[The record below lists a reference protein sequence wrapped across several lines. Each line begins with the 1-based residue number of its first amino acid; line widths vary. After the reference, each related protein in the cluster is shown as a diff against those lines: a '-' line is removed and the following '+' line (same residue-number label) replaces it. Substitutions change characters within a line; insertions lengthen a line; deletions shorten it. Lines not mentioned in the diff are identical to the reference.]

1 MERQIDKAI
10 LLAEKALEG
19 KKRDNNAPF
28 LEHPAAVAKIIT
40 EEIGLHEE
48 CATAVYLHE
57 ASRAKPELLPTIKEE
72 FGDDIF
78 NIVESLN
85 KISDIRPKDTC
96 LEAENYKRL
105 IVSYSKDP
113 RVVIIKIADRLE
125 IMRSLDFFPKASRE
139 RKALETLMLYIP
151 LAHQLGLYNIKSE
164 MENIY
169 FRYANPE
176 QYRAITNKLK
186 ATEKD
191 REKLIEEFIK
201 PLKLELEGKGISYKL
216 KIRTKTAYSIWKK
229 MQVQKV
235 PFEGVYDVFAIRFII
250 ECEDDRAKEKALCW
264 EVFSSVTKEYE
275 SDTNRLRDW
284 ISNPKPNGYESLH
297 ITVKNREGAY
307 LEVQIRTKR
316 MDDIAESGLASH
328 WSYKGIKKEATLDL
342 WMNSVRSLL
351 EKKGTEE
358 NTYGKIDV
366 KPLTGDVFVYTPSG
380 ELRKLPEGATVLDF
394 AFDIH
399 SNLGLK
405 CTGGLVNGKSV
416 PIREKLKTGDYVE
429 ILKNKNQKPSPD
441 WLSFVVTSKARSKI
455 KQTLKEEEYQRANE
469 GKEILASKCK
479 RWKMEISDEDLAALM
494 KKYRQKTLNSFYEA
508 IGDGRIDT
516 LDIKKFCEF
525 RNEAHRVDIQAKEIY
540 EPKEDNAN
548 GKKSDVLI
556 LDAKGIKGL
565 DYKLAACCK
574 PVYGDDIFGFVT
586 RFGCITIHKIS
597 CPNAARLLD
606 QYPYRILKVKWSE

>member
-1 MERQIDKAI
+1 MERQIERAI
-10 LLAEKALEG
+10 STAGKALEG

-28 LEHPAAVAKIIT
+28 MEHPAAVAKIIT
-40 EEIGLHEE
+40 EEIGLPEE

-57 ASRAKPELLPTIKEE
+57 ASRAKPELLPIIKEE
-72 FGDDIF
+72 FGDDIS

-169 FRYANPE
+169 FKYANPE

-191 REKLIEEFIK
+191 REKLIAEFIE

-216 KIRTKTAYSIWKK
+216 KTRTKTAYSIWKK

-297 ITVKNREGAY
+297 ITVKNKEGAY

-316 MDDIAESGLASH
+316 MDEIAESGLASH
-328 WSYKGIKKEATLDL
+328 WSYKGIKKEATLDV
-342 WMNSVRSLL
+342 WMNSVRNLL
-351 EKKGTEE
+351 EKKGTE
-358 NTYGKIDV
+358 NSTYGRIDV

-416 PIREKLKTGDYVE
+416 SIREKLKTGDYVE

-441 WLSFVVTSKARSKI
+441 WLNFVVTSKARSKI
-455 KQTLKEEEYQRANE
+455 KQTLKEEEFQRANE
-469 GKEILASKCK
+469 GKEILAAKCK

-508 IGDGRIDT
+508 VGDGKIDP

-525 RNEAHRVDIQAKEIY
+525 RNEAHRIDIQPKEIY
-540 EPKEDNAN
+540 EPKEDN
-548 GKKSDVLI
+548 GKGGKSDVLI